1 MSGISFNLNLNG
13 LDRALVWFQAEPDRV
28 RKGTAQGLDASAVA
42 IMGKAQEIVPLDL
55 GPLRASGTVLPPE
68 ISGNTISVT
77 LGFGGAAE
85 DYAWR
90 QHEDLTY
97 KHAPGRQAKYLEQP
111 MMEAESSILGRIVD
125 AIQGQG

>member
-1 MSGISFNLNLNG
+1 MSGISFNIKLEG
-13 LDRALVWFQAEPDRV
+13 LDRALAWFQAEPDRI
-28 RKGTAQGLDASAVA
+28 RKGTAQGLYASGVA

-85 DYAWR
+85 AYAWR

-111 MMEAESSILGRIVD
+111 MMAEEPNIMGRVVE